1 MFARP
6 MDKPA
11 LPPFASLLKSREV
24 EDPVNIWVHRPL
36 AYAFVKLIFRTPMTP
51 NMVTFLA
58 ILVGVGAGVC
68 FLVGT
73 QTAMVWG
80 GAMLWTSAILDGADG
95 ILARAKNMQSEFGRA
110 IDGVADM
117 IVAIATVFSAFAHIL
132 SNEKDLR
139 LLFFMVPA
147 VLFTVPHVIL
157 YDFYKESYLRMT
169 RVDRGGEGED
179 PAKVAARMASIEAT
193 GEKVSLLGRIAM
205 AVGLLPMLN
214 AQNNYVKWSN
224 PDALGEARSRRPTH
238 ASAEIY
244 RRENRAAMKLWTVVS
259 LCPHS
264 YLMAICAM
272 ADRLDIYLW
281 IRLVFMNLVFIIALF
296 VQRRSTRATLRAWAA
311 EAPVATNAVPA

>member
-1 MFARP
+1 

-11 LPPFASLLKSREV
+11 LPPFSSLLKSREV

-58 ILVGVGAGVC
+58 ILVGVGAGAC

-73 QTAMVWG
+73 KTAMVWG

-95 ILARAKNMQSEFGRA
+95 ILARAKNLQSEFGRA

-117 IVAIATVFSAFAHIL
+117 IVAFATVMPAFAHIFWKAG
-132 SNEKDLR
+132 SDLK

-179 PAKVAARMASIEAT
+179 QAKVAARMASIAAT

-224 PDALGEARSRRPTH
+224 PEAQGEARNRKPTH
-238 ASAEIY
+238 ASAGIY

-281 IRLVFMNLVFIIALF
+281 IRLVFMNVVFIVALI

-311 EAPVATNAVPA
+311 EAPVTPDAVPA